1 MQVPKT
7 LARCQQIVSYSE
19 AGYRIRSVFWSV
31 GCIGLNFFTNPGT
44 EDFDCLY
51 CLRGGGVG
59 VCRKK
64 VFKMEIWEIKV
75 FKARIKGS
83 LNR

>member
-1 MQVPKT
+1 MFSRLVEALGPLFDGKT
-7 LARCQQIVSYSE
+7 
-19 AGYRIRSVFWSV
+19 
-31 GCIGLNFFTNPGT
+31 IGLNFFTNPGT